1 MLAEA
6 EMKLLLLLF
15 FFAISLSSGW
25 SDLGVNFLGCPLLG
39 GLLYYI
45 NIGLNTPE
53 QQTSKTFAFIWMVT
67 LAKIR

>member
-1 MLAEA
+1 
-6 EMKLLLLLF
+6 MKLLFFLFSF
-15 FFAISLSSGW
+15 FFATSLSSGW

-39 GLLYYI
+39 GLLHYI
-45 NIGLNTPE
+45 NIRLNTPE